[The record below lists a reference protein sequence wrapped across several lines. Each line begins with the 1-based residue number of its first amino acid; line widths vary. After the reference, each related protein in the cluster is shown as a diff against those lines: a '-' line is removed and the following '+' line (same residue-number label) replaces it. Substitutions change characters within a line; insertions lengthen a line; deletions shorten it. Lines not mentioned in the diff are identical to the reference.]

1 MDSSLILSD
10 DGKVINV
17 VPIEWQNINYSTVD
31 TAVELDDGQT
41 IIGTQIVD
49 NVIGKFK
56 QYPIRLAW
64 AITVHKS
71 QGLTFDKVILD
82 VHRSFMPGQAYVALS
97 RCRSL
102 EGLVLLYPLN
112 RWAIKTDPIALEFI
126 KTIEMNPLTEEQVE
140 EWIEPEEKID
150 DWFEQDYEAELSRL
164 IALREETEEKISAV
178 RAKILEEMQSR
189 GVDSIKSNQLSIKV
203 SPATTT
209 MHFDSKRFKEENEEI
224 YLNYCTPKE
233 KPPTLYVKRKTT

>member
-1 MDSSLILSD
+1 M
-10 DGKVINV
+10 
-17 VPIEWQNINYSTVD
+17 
-31 TAVELDDGQT
+31 
-41 IIGTQIVD
+41 
-49 NVIGKFK
+49 IGKIK

-82 VHRSFMPGQAYVALS
+82 VHRSFMPGQVYVALS

-102 EGLVLLYPLN
+102 EGLVLLYPIN

-126 KTIEMNPLTEEQVE
+126 KRIEMNPLSEDQVE
-140 EWIEPEEKID
+140 EWIEPEVVEN
-150 DWFEQDYEAELSRL
+150 DWFEQDYETELSRL
-164 IALREETEEKISAV
+164 LALKEETEEKISAV

-189 GVDSIKSNQLSIKV
+189 GVDSINSHQFSIKV

-209 MHFDSKRFKEENEEI
+209 MHFDSKRFKEENEDI